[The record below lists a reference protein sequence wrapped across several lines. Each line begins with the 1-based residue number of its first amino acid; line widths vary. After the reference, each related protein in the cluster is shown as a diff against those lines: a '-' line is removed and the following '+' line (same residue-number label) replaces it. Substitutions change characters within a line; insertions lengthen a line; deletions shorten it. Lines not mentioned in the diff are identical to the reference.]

1 MKLIQTT
8 RVVEAM
14 DSAMQ
19 AARES
24 TKPSKIK
31 TATVVKCRCK
41 SRRCSDCQ
49 QCVKCQCYCNGPP
62 QRPLRPLDGAKK
74 SPVPQSPM
82 SSEGNFTSNTVAI
95 RRRATRNIEP
105 ELRTQPAKNSPDDD
119 ATTPLSRTPS
129 PQRPDNHPSVSEP
142 ETMSTTN
149 GPAKVWA
156 KLTCRCKARRC
167 AECTACSKCSCTC
180 GGNTASPTSAA
191 KRKVVESPAKLPP
204 PSKKSKVAKSTTPRR
219 PSRHGKPVEIDT
231 HESTN
236 ETQADVVRRRRSP
249 RGVSVPKSNEDADH
263 NPPAAATDSI
273 PPPHAHDDEITSTT
287 AAAALKMDE
296 ETRKMD
302 EELKAWMGK
311 RSDEQE
317 ELTQLERQIYELE
330 GAYLRRS
337 QHAGNIVK
345 GYADANVFVAEMA
358 KDELQDPPPNEVVDA
373 QRVFSHSSTT
383 SPAEPPL
390 HVATAAATETA
401 AVAAPPVDVPNHS
414 VVDTHATADR
424 ARTLSQELA
433 EADEV

>member
-1 MKLIQTT
+1 
-8 RVVEAM
+8 
-14 DSAMQ
+14 
-19 AARES
+19 
-24 TKPSKIK
+24 
-31 TATVVKCRCK
+31 
-41 SRRCSDCQ
+41 
-49 QCVKCQCYCNGPP
+49 
-62 QRPLRPLDGAKK
+62 
-74 SPVPQSPM
+74 
-82 SSEGNFTSNTVAI
+82 
-95 RRRATRNIEP
+95 
-105 ELRTQPAKNSPDDD
+105 
-119 ATTPLSRTPS
+119 
-129 PQRPDNHPSVSEP
+129 
-142 ETMSTTN
+142 
-149 GPAKVWA
+149 
-156 KLTCRCKARRC
+156 
-167 AECTACSKCSCTC
+167 
-180 GGNTASPTSAA
+180 
-191 KRKVVESPAKLPP
+191 
-204 PSKKSKVAKSTTPRR
+204 
-219 PSRHGKPVEIDT
+219 
-231 HESTN
+231 
-236 ETQADVVRRRRSP
+236 
-249 RGVSVPKSNEDADH
+249 
-263 NPPAAATDSI
+263 
-273 PPPHAHDDEITSTT
+273 
-287 AAAALKMDE
+287 MDE

>member
-1 MKLIQTT
+1 MRAGEWHSRWPRRYRATLTSKSTFKKKMNLLLQMRRSAKARKSSSSSLLPRGQTKALT
-8 RVVEAM
+8 WHVLAIRPSRFDFALDDAWRVVVAM
-14 DSAMQ
+14 DFPYCVTNGAYNTYPAGLRLRDIAFSSLRAPPILSK
-19 AARES
+19 S
-24 TKPSKIK
+24 TQ
-31 TATVVKCRCK
+31 K
-41 SRRCSDCQ
+41 SMVQ
-49 QCVKCQCYCNGPP
+49 Y
-62 QRPLRPLDGAKK
+62 GADK
-74 SPVPQSPM
+74 
-82 SSEGNFTSNTVAI
+82 
-95 RRRATRNIEP
+95 
-105 ELRTQPAKNSPDDD
+105 D
-119 ATTPLSRTPS
+119 TTPLPRHAVLSH
-129 PQRPDNHPSVSEP
+129 QAFVVFEMEDA
-142 ETMSTTN
+142 ET
-149 GPAKVWA
+149 GHWKP
-156 KLTCRCKARRC
+156 LGHEHGITCI
-167 AECTACSKCSCTC
+167 CSCTC